1 MQLLGNEAVI
11 FIGDIQD
18 LDRKGELITSLREF
32 KIAENNPAYR
42 TKLDWANELFVP
54 KAYFDDFAADIP
66 SIKKVLHSAKNG
78 SIKNEL
84 TIFRYDTI
92 LQVSKKK
99 KAGKPAARKKNK
111 WQFGIN
117 DVREM
122 TVKSQP
128 IRILPENL
136 AYIIYTSGS
145 TGMPKGV
152 AISHNSISNYISWA
166 AETYFSNAD
175 TGNMALLTSVAFDL
189 TLTSIFCPLVIGKK
203 LFICTGNDMNER
215 LMNAL
220 SNPEVDTV
228 KLTPTHISLLNY
240 LPYIYTGIRQVIAGG
255 EELRTQ
261 HVDILTSF
269 NREMVIYNEYGP
281 TENTVGCTM
290 AVVSKEYLGIGKP
303 VANTRVLITDQS
315 GSLVP
320 LGHNGEICTTG
331 ACLAQG
337 YYNKPALTEA
347 AFVSNPFAENEK
359 LYRTGDIG
367 RWTEDGTLMLVG
379 RKDDQVKIRGYR
391 IELGEVEKIIAA
403 TAGIKDCVVTVREGE
418 DKMDHLIGYIV
429 SEKAQDLSSLR
440 SSLAG
445 HLPEYMI
452 PSYFV
457 QLESIPVT
465 ANGKADRRALPNPW
479 ETELMGNKVYV
490 APTDET
496 EKKLVII
503 WQDILKRQPV
513 GIKDNFFDIGGHSLK
528 ATQVVSR
535 IYKDMNAVITLAA
548 IFASPTIEELAR
560 VIKNTEENVYEEI
573 PVAPWK
579 EYYDASHAQKRL
591 WVLDQ
596 LEENQVAYNMSGAKV
611 LKGAVDRPALEK
623 TFRTLLQQHEILR
636 TTFILAGEEL
646 KQKVHDTHNF
656 PFACK
661 YIDLRNDADK
671 TTTARRIA
679 EEDAQTG
686 FDLKKGP
693 LLRAS
698 LLQLDDEE
706 HLFIFSMHHI
716 ISDGWSMDVL
726 MREMQLL
733 YEAYRNGQKNPLQSL
748 RIQYKDYTYWQNK
761 LLQQK
766 GNRDLREFW
775 MQQFSGKIPVLS
787 LPADFQRPQV
797 KTYNGDAVSVLIGKE
812 QADGLQ
818 ELGRKN
824 GASLFMLLMA
834 AIETLF
840 YRYTRQQDIVVG
852 IPISGRDHKDLEGQ
866 IGLYANTLALRVRFA
881 AGESFEKLVQT
892 VKQEAINAYANSL
905 YPFDKLVEDLGLQPD
920 RSRSPLF
927 DVMIV
932 QQTMGLDNEEEQQVQ
947 NVEVEDYQINFNA
960 SKFDLCFYFVE
971 LKEGIGIRIKYNKDL
986 FKRDRILLMARE
998 LELLLTTILE
1008 DQSLSVHALSSLSVF
1023 ETSLLTG
1030 ASQSTDIGFDFQF

>member
-1 MQLLGNEAVI
+1 
-11 FIGDIQD
+11 
-18 LDRKGELITSLREF
+18 
-32 KIAENNPAYR
+32 
-42 TKLDWANELFVP
+42 
-54 KAYFDDFAADIP
+54 
-66 SIKKVLHSAKNG
+66 
-78 SIKNEL
+78 
-84 TIFRYDTI
+84 
-92 LQVSKKK
+92 
-99 KAGKPAARKKNK
+99 
-111 WQFGIN
+111 
-117 DVREM
+117 
-122 TVKSQP
+122 
-128 IRILPENL
+128 
-136 AYIIYTSGS
+136 
-145 TGMPKGV
+145 
-152 AISHNSISNYISWA
+152 
-166 AETYFSNAD
+166 
-175 TGNMALLTSVAFDL
+175 
-189 TLTSIFCPLVIGKK
+189 
-203 LFICTGNDMNER
+203 
-215 LMNAL
+215 
-220 SNPEVDTV
+220 
-228 KLTPTHISLLNY
+228 
-240 LPYIYTGIRQVIAGG
+240 
-255 EELRTQ
+255 
-261 HVDILTSF
+261 
-269 NREMVIYNEYGP
+269 
-281 TENTVGCTM
+281 
-290 AVVSKEYLGIGKP
+290 
-303 VANTRVLITDQS
+303 
-315 GSLVP
+315 
-320 LGHNGEICTTG
+320 
-331 ACLAQG
+331 
-337 YYNKPALTEA
+337 
-347 AFVSNPFAENEK
+347 
-359 LYRTGDIG
+359 
-367 RWTEDGTLMLVG
+367 
-379 RKDDQVKIRGYR
+379 
-391 IELGEVEKIIAA
+391 
-403 TAGIKDCVVTVREGE
+403 
-418 DKMDHLIGYIV
+418 
-429 SEKAQDLSSLR
+429 
-440 SSLAG
+440 
-445 HLPEYMI
+445 
-452 PSYFV
+452 
-457 QLESIPVT
+457 
-465 ANGKADRRALPNPW
+465 
-479 ETELMGNKVYV
+479 
-490 APTDET
+490 
-496 EKKLVII
+496 
-503 WQDILKRQPV
+503 V